1 MIRVHFRFV
10 RTMLWLKALHIVFVI
25 SWMAGLLYLPRLFVY
40 HTEATDEVG
49 HQRFCVMEKRLYTLS
64 LIAMIGTWLFGI
76 ATLLS
81 ADAGYAK
88 ATYWSMG
95 WLHAKLAL
103 VLALSGYQGWLKGR
117 LRAFAERKNTRS
129 ARFYRVANELPAVL
143 MVGIV
148 ILVAVKPF

>member
-1 MIRVHFRFV
+1 
-10 RTMLWLKALHIVFVI
+10 MLWLKALHIVFVI

-81 ADAGYAK
+81 ADAAYAK
-88 ATYWSMG
+88 ASYWGMG
-95 WLHAKLAL
+95 WLHAKLL
-103 VLALSGYQGWLKGR
+103 VVLLTVGYHHVCARLLKQLTQGPSRHGHIWFR
-117 LRAFAERKNTRS
+117 WF
-129 ARFYRVANELPAVL
+129 NELPVL
-143 MVGIV
+143 LL
-148 ILVAVKPF
+148 LVAVLLVVLKPF